1 MRWISY
7 KANDLTISF
16 TLASAR
22 CLGFVD
28 RPAKKPT
35 PDLTERSTAAFL
47 STSHGF
53 CDLTTGSVRSFDTE
67 NKC

>member
-1 MRWISY
+1 MRLIRY
-7 KANDLTISF
+7 KVNDLTASV

-22 CLGFVD
+22 CVGFVD

-35 PDLTERSTAAFL
+35 PDLTECSTAAFL

-53 CDLTTGSVRSFDTE
+53 CNLTTGSVRSFDTE